1 MFPKISVGLGLAGA
15 SYNNTTF
22 TKANFFSHSLL
33 LKECLR
39 TNLLLF
45 KTCHNFIFCSERVW
59 ARNICCHSF
68 WKLEL
73 FPVIFLVE
81 TECQELH
88 LSSGQ
93 SISCSPKMAWDSL
106 LSSPVWPPVVRCT
119 SWLDFTLQ
127 EPLSASKHPFLC
139 FLCQNV
145 CKIPT
150 PTIDK
155 TALTRCLKMAKG
167 QWLSQRKSFV

>member
-1 MFPKISVGLGLAGA
+1 MSENKLAPLQNL
-15 SYNNTTF
+15 SQL
-22 TKANFFSHSLL
+22 HILQPRSLSKKCL
-33 LKECLR
+33 LS
-39 TNLLLF
+39 
-45 KTCHNFIFCSERVW
+45 FILKKKRQES
-59 ARNICCHSF
+59 
-68 WKLEL
+68 
-73 FPVIFLVE
+73 FPVISLVE
-81 TECQELH
+81 TECQELQ
-88 LSSGQ
+88 LSSRLG
-93 SISCSPKMAWDSL
+93 STSCSPKMVWDSL
-106 LSSPVWPPVVRCT
+106 LSGPVWPPVVRCT

-127 EPLSASKHPFLC
+127 EPLRASKHPFLC